1 MTAGQKVLAAVIVLV
16 VACGVVD
23 SIGGH
28 VLAGAVGENRSLSL
42 LEKFVVQWH
51 MAMLRYAP
59 FVVLPVL
66 AAPLVVLVIWLVPG
80 LRPRRLESATVEA
93 RVLAAWLAWFVGVPI
108 LGVAIGSICAVLG
121 VSPALGVSPWLPGT
135 AVVLVFG
142 VMGWAYTAAL
152 HRSLRLQRQR
162 VADGSSHVGTGTFAA
177 FATVAVLVWPV
188 GVLLPF
194 WTLWRAKRD
203 RAASGAA

>member
-28 VLAGAVGENRSLSL
+28 VFASAVSGNRGLSRL
-42 LEKFVVQWH
+42 DVFVVQWH

-59 FVVLPVL
+59 LVVLPVL
-66 AAPLVVLVIWLVPG
+66 VAPLVVLVIWLVPG
-80 LRPRRLESATVEA
+80 LRPRRLESAPAEA

-108 LGVAIGSICAVLG
+108 LGVAIGSTCAALG
-121 VSPALGVSPWLPGT
+121 VSPAPGVSPWLPAT

-142 VMGWAYTAAL
+142 VMGWSYTAAL
-152 HRSLRLQRQR
+152 HRSFRLHRRR
-162 VADGSSHVGTGTFAA
+162 VADGSSHIGTGTFAA
-177 FATVAVLVWPV
+177 FAAVAALVWPL

-194 WTLWRAKRD
+194 WMLWRAKRD
-203 RAASGAA
+203 RVSFGGV